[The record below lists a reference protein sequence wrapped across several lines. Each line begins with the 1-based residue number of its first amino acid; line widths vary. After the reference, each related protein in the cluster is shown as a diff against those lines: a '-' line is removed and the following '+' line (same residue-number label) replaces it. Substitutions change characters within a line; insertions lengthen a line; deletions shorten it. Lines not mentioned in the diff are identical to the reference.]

1 MPRSDAYPCDDNFS
15 DDPCEDETLRKTN
28 SMTTPK
34 HPILRSAMILSAF
47 AALSITGS
55 TNAQDGS
62 LFLQSSQSEQGLTLE
77 NSSFVYRQLPPEA
90 RPRVLQ
96 KHDIITVLVD
106 FRSRFLSEGDAQSR
120 KTSLLTGILADWIK
134 IDSGSL
140 KPATQSDGDP
150 TVSGSLI
157 SQYRAQ
163 SDVELRDS
171 LTFRM
176 AAEIVDIRPNGNLV
190 IEGHLNIRNN
200 EEHWQISI
208 TGVVR
213 REAIQADRTVS
224 SDAITQLSIDKKE
237 IGQVRE
243 GYARGWLGR
252 YYDRFKPF

>member
-1 MPRSDAYPCDDNFS
+1 MTSLNFQSFRSIMGLVLLVS
-15 DDPCEDETLRKTN
+15 
-28 SMTTPK
+28 
-34 HPILRSAMILSAF
+34 
-47 AALSITGS
+47 LSITGLA
-55 TNAQDGS
+55 NAQDAS
-62 LFLQSSQSEQGLTLE
+62 LFNRDPRNTQGLSLQNT
-77 NSSFVYRQLPPEA
+77 SFVYRELPPEA
-90 RPRVLQ
+90 RPRELQ

-120 KTSLLTGILADWIK
+120 KTSNLSAVLADWIK
-134 IDSGSL
+134 LDSGSL

-150 TVSGSLI
+150 TVTGTLN
-157 SQYRAQ
+157 SQTRVQ

-213 REAIQADRTVS
+213 REAIEADRTVS
-224 SDAITQLSIDKKE
+224 SDEITQLFIDKKE
-237 IGQVRE
+237 VGQVRD
-243 GYARGWLGR
+243 GYSRGWLAR